1 MNGEQKFIP
10 SGEPTDVFDKKGG
23 RLKSKSYSTFQTDL
37 YNLALDKDVAKKR
50 NLIYLILIIICVI
63 ATVFVTTTASY
74 KTYVVRVNE
83 ATGEVQT
90 GGELKVTNYTPQEAE
105 IRHFLAEFILDTRTI
120 PLDPIQYKNG
130 LEKSKHFMTS
140 EASQK
145 FNALLMKDDPVK
157 KLGRSTIQPE
167 IRSVQLQ
174 PGSKSTYQVR
184 WSEEEYS
191 LTGGA
196 TGKKTY
202 YVGLFNV
209 GVDNRGQKEAEFLIN
224 PLGIKIKDLNI
235 SQEEGQS

>member
-1 MNGEQKFIP
+1 M
-10 SGEPTDVFDKKGG
+10 
-23 RLKSKSYSTFQTDL
+23 
-37 YNLALDKDVAKKR
+37 
-50 NLIYLILIIICVI
+50 
-63 ATVFVTTTASY
+63 
-74 KTYVVRVNE
+74 
-83 ATGEVQT
+83 
-90 GGELKVTNYTPQEAE
+90 
-105 IRHFLAEFILDTRTI
+105 AEFILDTRTI
-120 PLDPIQYKNG
+120 PLDPIQYKNR

-145 FNALLMKDDPVK
+145 FNTLLMKDDPVK

-191 LTGGA
+191 LAGGA

-209 GVDNRGQKEAEFLIN
+209 GVDSRGQKEAEFLIN
-224 PLGIKIKDLNI
+224 PLGTKIKDLNI

>member
-1 MNGEQKFIP
+1 MNKEQKFIP
-10 SGEPTDVFDKKGG
+10 SGEPTDTFDKKKGG

-130 LEKSKHFMTS
+130 LE
-140 EASQK
+140 
-145 FNALLMKDDPVK
+145 
-157 KLGRSTIQPE
+157 
-167 IRSVQLQ
+167 
-174 PGSKSTYQVR
+174 
-184 WSEEEYS
+184 
-191 LTGGA
+191 GGA

-209 GVDNRGQKEAEFLIN
+209 GVDSRGQKEAEFLIN

>member
-1 MNGEQKFIP
+1 MNGEQKFFP
-10 SGEPTDVFDKKGG
+10 KGEPTDTFDKKG
-23 RLKSKSYSTFQTDL
+23 KKFKPYSTFQNDL
-37 YNLALDKDVAKKR
+37 YNLALDKDIAKKR
-50 NLIYLILIIICVI
+50 NLIYLVLIIICVLSVIFI
-63 ATVFVTTTASY
+63 ATTANY

-83 ATGEVQT
+83 ATGEIQT

-120 PLDPIQYKNG
+120 PLDPIQYKNS

-145 FNALLMKDDPVK
+145 FNALLLKDDPVK
-157 KLGRSTIQPE
+157 KLGRSTVQPE

-191 LTGGA
+191 LAGGA
-196 TGKKTY
+196 TGKKSY

-209 GVDNRGQKEAEFLIN
+209 GVDSSGQKEAEFLIN
-224 PLGIKIKDLNI
+224 PLGIKIKDMNI
-235 SQEEGQS
+235 SKEEGQG

>member
-1 MNGEQKFIP
+1 MNKEQKFIP
-10 SGEPTDVFDKKGG
+10 SGDPTDVFDKKRG
-23 RLKSKSYSTFQTDL
+23 RLKSYSTFQTDL
-37 YNLALDKDVAKKR
+37 YNLALDKDVSKKR

-105 IRHFLAEFILDTRTI
+105 IRHFLGEFILDTRTI

-145 FNALLMKDDPVK
+145 FNALLIKDDPVK

>member
-105 IRHFLAEFILDTRTI
+105 IRH
-120 PLDPIQYKNG
+120 K
-130 LEKSKHFMTS
+130 K
-140 EASQK
+140 QK
-145 FNALLMKDDPVK
+145 
-157 KLGRSTIQPE
+157 
-167 IRSVQLQ
+167 
-174 PGSKSTYQVR
+174 
-184 WSEEEYS
+184 
-191 LTGGA
+191 
-196 TGKKTY
+196 
-202 YVGLFNV
+202 
-209 GVDNRGQKEAEFLIN
+209 
-224 PLGIKIKDLNI
+224 
-235 SQEEGQS
+235 

>member
-1 MNGEQKFIP
+1 MNKEQKFIP
-10 SGEPTDVFDKKGG
+10 SGDPTDVFDKKRG
-23 RLKSKSYSTFQTDL
+23 RLKSYSTFQTDL
-37 YNLALDKDVAKKR
+37 YNLALDKDVSKKR

-83 ATGEVQT
+83 ATGEIQT

-157 KLGRSTIQPE
+157 KLGRYTARNSFGT
-167 IRSVQLQ
+167 V
-174 PGSKSTYQVR
+174 
-184 WSEEEYS
+184 
-191 LTGGA
+191 A
-196 TGKKTY
+196 TRK
-202 YVGLFNV
+202 
-209 GVDNRGQKEAEFLIN
+209 
-224 PLGIKIKDLNI
+224 
-235 SQEEGQS
+235 